1 MRQGLRVMQD
11 FLQYI
16 DLEYYRSAQLL
27 IARAEIA
34 QLRQRSSTLARPE
47 HRCKTLTGASRPVG
61 DLDQTAHA
69 TLTVQ
74 SAPPEMNSLSDPGH

>member
-1 MRQGLRVMQD
+1 MQE
-11 FLQYI
+11 FLQFI

-34 QLRQRSSTLARPE
+34 QLRQRSSALARRE
-47 HRCKTLTGASRPVG
+47 QHCKTLTGASRQVG

-69 TLTVQ
+69 TSAFQ
-74 SAPPEMNSLSDPGH
+74 SASPEMNSLSDLDL